1 MAGETPLKEKPGQ
14 FTIECIGLV
23 FIPVRPEP
31 VEGRSSPFDMPVLSA
46 AEGLRMNG
54 HGRNTVNPNQN
65 RHKL

>member
-1 MAGETPLKEKPGQ
+1 MAGETPLKEKLEQ

-46 AEGLRMNG
+46 AEGLRVNG
-54 HGRNTVNPNQN
+54 YGRNTVNLDKN
-65 RHKL
+65 RNKL